1 MKTITPRKSLK
12 WSLYRLIGKLEGTQ
26 EFEEYVRRDLTKT
39 LDDEGLGSAKELAD
53 AMGVSTAYLSDIKLG
68 RRRVNLATARK
79 MRDAL

>member
-1 MKTITPRKSLK
+1 MEPSKRLKTSL
-12 WSLYRLIGKLEGTQ
+12 WRLIGNLDHA
-26 EFEEYVRRDLTKT
+26 EECEKIVRRDLSDM
-39 LDDEGLGSAKELAD
+39 LNSNGLGSAKELAD